1 MKIPDDRE
9 FLNQICAD
17 PFDDDIRLIYCDWLQ
32 EHGREDQAEFI
43 RLQISLHGQEYYEI
57 PVRDRE
63 VELFRKLYVKAE
75 LLLSPYGH
83 LSREIITGDSFDRCR
98 FRIYYQRGFPYCISC
113 MHQEFIHQ
121 THAEVLFQNW
131 PITKVVLHDRK
142 PYDEDSLF
150 SWSSRNPEAG
160 PYEYQGDRDEIDFDI
175 FKLMRGKL
183 FDLSLPQ
190 WNWKEYKTLDKANE
204 ELSAACMRYA
214 RTKAGLGRL

>member
-83 LSREIITGDSFDRCR
+83 LSREIITGDSFDR
-98 FRIYYQRGFPYCISC
+98 
-113 MHQEFIHQ
+113 
-121 THAEVLFQNW
+121 
-131 PITKVVLHDRK
+131 
-142 PYDEDSLF
+142 
-150 SWSSRNPEAG
+150 
-160 PYEYQGDRDEIDFDI
+160 
-175 FKLMRGKL
+175 
-183 FDLSLPQ
+183 
-190 WNWKEYKTLDKANE
+190 
-204 ELSAACMRYA
+204 
-214 RTKAGLGRL
+214 